1 MHVEHRDSWRDC
13 DGHCVHVLLGTL
25 IGALWVGLVSGHAL
39 WIILMESLD
48 MGRPAH
54 CILTSFPGL
63 VFWTV
68 YSEDVR

>member
-1 MHVEHRDSWRDC
+1 MLNIGTVGES
-13 DGHCVHVLLGTL
+13 VMVTVIHVLLGTL
-25 IGALWVGLVSGHAL
+25 IGALCVGLVSGHTL

-63 VFWTV
+63 GFWTV
-68 YSEDVR
+68 YNRT